1 MAIIEEEVFRVV
13 DVLELA
19 KYLLYLSEKEAEQ
32 AGDEAVSDMNPM
44 KLQKLLYYCQG
55 YSLGIT
61 GKSLFSDPI
70 EAWQYG
76 PVVRKIYKEYQN
88 YRGLYFPLDMVKF
101 PPNIDDYASAVAR
114 LVMRDK
120 GRFSAVALM
129 KMTHRENAWQEARQK
144 EHNSSGYNPFASEAL
159 SIETMRRDF
168 EIKLTEEVLDEEKEK
183 ELWASLGREP
193 TEEEWKKIALSI

>member
-1 MAIIEEEVFRVV
+1 VI

-32 AGDEAVSDMNPM
+32 AGDEAMSDMNPM

-55 YSLGIT
+55 YSLGLT
-61 GKSLFSDPI
+61 GRPLFGDPI

-76 PVVRKIYKEYQN
+76 PVVRRIYKEYQD
-88 YRGLYFPLDMVKF
+88 YKGLYFPLDLVRF
-101 PPNIDDYASAVAR
+101 SPNIDEYSSAVAR

-120 GRFSAVALM
+120 GKFSAIALM
-129 KMTHRENAWQEARQK
+129 KMTHQESAWQEARQK
-144 EHNSSGYNPFASEAL
+144 GKDSSGYNPFASEAL

-168 EIKLTEEVLDEEKEK
+168 EMSLTEEMLEEEKE
-183 ELWASLGREP
+183 EGLWTSLGREP
-193 TEEEWKKIALSI
+193 TEEEWKEVALSV

>member
-1 MAIIEEEVFRVV
+1 VI

-32 AGDEAVSDMNPM
+32 AGDEAVSDMDPM

-55 YSLGIT
+55 YSLGLT
-61 GKSLFSDPI
+61 GRPLFGDPI

-76 PVVRKIYKEYQN
+76 PVVRRIYKEYQN
-88 YRGLYFPLDMVKF
+88 YKGLHFPLDLVKTS
-101 PPNIDDYASAVAR
+101 PNMDEYSSAVAR

-120 GRFSAVALM
+120 GKFSAIALM
-129 KMTHRENAWQEARQK
+129 RMTHQENAWQEARQK
-144 EHNSSGYNPFASEAL
+144 GKDSCGYNPFASEAL

-168 EIKLTEEVLDEEKEK
+168 EMSLTEEMLEEEKEE
-183 ELWASLGREP
+183 ELWSSLGREP
-193 TEEEWKKIALSI
+193 TKEEWKEIALSV